1 MEAES
6 WGRKIRA
13 FRKLKGY
20 TQESLA
26 KEMNVSISIIGEIER
41 GNRYPSKDILE
52 GVAKILHVTVEDL
65 TPEEAKKDA

>member
-1 MEAES
+1 MEAEL

-41 GNRYPSKDILE
+41 GNRYPSKDILA
-52 GVAKILHVTVEDL
+52 GVAKTLNVTVEDL
-65 TPEEAKKDA
+65 TPEEAKRDA